1 MPEVPSNG
9 VGSHLYDAFK
19 TSAVKGAKRNA
30 RRDAAGIRGLRDNR
44 ASCILE
50 LLESRRR
57 LVRGCVVVEDVKSW
71 LHERYR

>member
-1 MPEVPSNG
+1 MVWARISTMRSKQAPSRVRNETPG
-9 VGSHLYDAFK
+9 VTPLAFEPW
-19 TSAVKGAKRNA
+19 
-30 RRDAAGIRGLRDNR
+30 RDNR